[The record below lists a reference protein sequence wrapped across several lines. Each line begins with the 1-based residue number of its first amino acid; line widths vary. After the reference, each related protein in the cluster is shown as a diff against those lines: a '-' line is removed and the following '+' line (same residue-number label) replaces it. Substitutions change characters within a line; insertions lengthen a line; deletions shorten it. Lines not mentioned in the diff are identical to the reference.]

1 MTSRTKRVIGAVV
14 VLGVAAALVAASV
27 GRDARS
33 RVTVQTEQVGR
44 RDLVSTVSAS
54 GEIKPKRFVN
64 VSANVSGRIVRLDVK
79 EGDTVRRG
87 QVLARIDSTRVE
99 AGQRQSQAAVNAAR
113 ADLQR
118 EQADLEATRLAFE
131 RARSM
136 RDQQLI
142 SSQEYER
149 SEAEFKMKVAA
160 LQGQRD
166 RIAQIEAQLAS
177 NNDDLEKT
185 TVVAPMDGV
194 VTNLQKEEGEV
205 VIGAQSF
212 QPTVIMTVGDLSV
225 MEVEVLVDETD
236 IQNLALGQPADVRVD
251 ALQGVKVKGQ
261 VTEIG
266 SSAIPRGGA
275 TAGQTSAN
283 QAKDFKVTITLEA
296 PPAALRPGLNATAD
310 IETGRK
316 VGVLAVPIQA
326 VVVREVDSAG
336 KVIEASVT
344 NPDPEASASA
354 KPRSKG
360 VERDGVF
367 VVANGKAIFR
377 AVKTGLVGES
387 DIEIV
392 EGLKQDEEIVTGSYK
407 TLRTLLD
414 DARIKVET
422 PTGRKGSAS

>member
-1 MTSRTKRVIGAVV
+1 MTSRTKRVIGGGLALAVV
-14 VLGVAAALVAASV
+14 AALVAASV
-27 GRDARS
+27 SRDARS
-33 RVTVQTEQVGR
+33 RVTVQTEKVGR

-118 EQADLEATRLAFE
+118 DQADLEATRLAFE

-142 SSQEYER
+142 SSQDYER
-149 SEAEFKMKVAA
+149 SEAEFKMKGAA
-160 LQGQRD
+160 LQAQRD
-166 RIAQIEAQLAS
+166 RIVQIEAQLAS

-236 IQNLALGQPADVRVD
+236 IQSLALGQHADVRVD
-251 ALQGVKVKGQ
+251 ALQGVKVQGQ
-261 VTEIG
+261 ITEIG
-266 SSAIPRGGA
+266 SSAIPRGGTA
-275 TAGQTSAN
+275 TGQTSAN
-283 QAKDFKVTITLEA
+283 QAKDFKVTVTLVE
-296 PPAALRPGLNATAD
+296 PPVSLRPGLNATAD

-326 VVVREVDSAG
+326 VVVREVDAAG
-336 KVIEASVT
+336 KVIEASGPS
-344 NPDPEASASA
+344 PDPDASAA
-354 KPRSKG
+354 TKPRIKG
-360 VERDGVF
+360 TERDGVF
-367 VVANGKAIFR
+367 VVAEGKAVFR
-377 AVKTGLVGES
+377 GVKTGLVGES
-387 DIEIV
+387 DMEIQ
-392 EGLKQDEEIVTGSYK
+392 EGLKEGEEIVTGSYK
-407 TLRTLLD
+407 TLRTLLN
-414 DARIKVET
+414 DARIKVEAQV
-422 PTGRKGSAS
+422 GKGSAS